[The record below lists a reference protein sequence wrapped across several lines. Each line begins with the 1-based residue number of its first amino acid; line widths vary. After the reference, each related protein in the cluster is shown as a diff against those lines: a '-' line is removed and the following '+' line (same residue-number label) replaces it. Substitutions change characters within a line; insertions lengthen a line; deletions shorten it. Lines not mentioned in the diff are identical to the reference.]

1 MFAIIFLSGCGTAVQ
16 TDNSANGS
24 AENTAVP
31 NTSGTS
37 ESTAGVLRV
46 YCFAAG
52 KADAILLYTDESA
65 VLIDTGESG
74 FGKEI
79 AAKLEQLGISCLD
92 YLIVTHFDQDHV
104 GGAAKVLKSF
114 PVKQVLQSD
123 YPKDSDEY
131 NNYVDALERAS
142 LTPTTVQETM
152 TFSLDG
158 VSYTVDP
165 PKQETYSDQA
175 SNNSSLI
182 ISVGYG
188 TRRFLFAGDAAD
200 ARLQEFLA
208 ERNGSY
214 DFLKVPYHGN
224 YLQTLPAFFASVCP
238 AYAVI
243 TCSEDE
249 PEDDATMAAL
259 ADTEVFLTRIAPVL
273 AESDGTSLT
282 VQYTD

>member
-1 MFAIIFLSGCGTAVQ
+1 MSFLSGCGTAVQ
-16 TDNSANGS
+16 TDNSATGS
-24 AENTAVP
+24 AESTAVSNTA
-31 NTSGTS
+31 GTS
-37 ESTAGVLRV
+37 ESTAGVLHV

-79 AAKLEQLGISCLD
+79 VDKLEQLGISSLD

-131 NNYVDALERAS
+131 NNYVDALEQVS
-142 LTPTTVQETM
+142 LTPTTVRETM

-182 ISVGYG
+182 ISVEYG

-208 ERNGSY
+208 EGNGSY

-249 PEDDATMAAL
+249 PEDDATMETL

>member
-1 MFAIIFLSGCGTAVQ
+1 
-16 TDNSANGS
+16 
-24 AENTAVP
+24 
-31 NTSGTS
+31 
-37 ESTAGVLRV
+37 
-46 YCFAAG
+46 
-52 KADAILLYTDESA
+52 
-65 VLIDTGESG
+65 
-74 FGKEI
+74 
-79 AAKLEQLGISCLD
+79 
-92 YLIVTHFDQDHV
+92 LIVTHFDQDHV